1 MYWKNE
7 TQKENKLSGANP
19 EECISQETV
28 TTSEVKEKG
37 SLLH

>member
-7 TQKENKLSGANP
+7 TQKENQLSGANP
-19 EECISQETV
+19 KECKSGNLV